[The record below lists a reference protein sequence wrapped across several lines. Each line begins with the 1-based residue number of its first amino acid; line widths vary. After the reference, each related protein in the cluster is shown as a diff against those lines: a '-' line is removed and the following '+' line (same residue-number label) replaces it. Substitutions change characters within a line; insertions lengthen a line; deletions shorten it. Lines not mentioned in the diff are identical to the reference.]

1 MSSQIF
7 KKAYPKE
14 KLFEFLDLYAE
25 KKNRYFYFTKIS
37 FKKAAYEKAIVPY
50 CNSLTEY
57 YYSSKH
63 KYLDKTQ
70 TYRSFITIIRQ
81 ICKYHHLPFTSK
93 IKYDK
98 SKYEIVYYIY
108 FEP

>member
-25 KKNRYFYFTKIS
+25 KKNKYFYFTKIS
-37 FKKAAYEKAIVPY
+37 FKKAMFSDAIAPW
-50 CNSLTEY
+50 CNILKDY
-57 YYSSKH
+57 YHLSKH
-63 KYLDKTQ
+63 KYLDKIQ
-70 TYRSFITIIRQ
+70 NYRSFVTIIRQ
-81 ICKYHHLPFTSK
+81 ICKYHHLSFTSK

-98 SKYEIVYYIY
+98 SNYEIVYYIY
-108 FEP
+108 FV

>member
-14 KLFEFLDLYAE
+14 ELFGFLDRYAE
-25 KKNRYFYFTKIS
+25 KKSNYYYFTKTS
-37 FKKAAYEKAIVPY
+37 FKKAVFEKAIVPY
-50 CNSLTEY
+50 CSGLTEY
-57 YYSSKH
+57 YYFSKH
-63 KYLDKTQ
+63 KYLEKIQ

-81 ICKYHHLPFTSK
+81 ICKYHHISFTSK

-98 SKYEIVYYIY
+98 SNYEIVYYIY
-108 FEP
+108 FE